1 VTRSAEDKRLST
13 FIGTFARMSL
23 AEQRGALAQLAGM
36 LPAPFKLVE
45 DK

>member
-1 VTRSAEDKRLST
+1 
-13 FIGTFARMSL
+13 MSL
-23 AEQRGALAQLAGM
+23 AEQRGALVHLAGM